1 MTKKVGKIEIVHGT
15 QILQRVIVIVQSTEA
30 VTRGVQK
37 KNVILKYFAISTG
50 KHYCWSF
57 LLMKLQASNTG
68 VFH

>member
-37 KNVILKYFAISTG
+37 KMLFLNILQYP
-50 KHYCWSF
+50 
-57 LLMKLQASNTG
+57 QENTIVG
-68 VFH
+68 VSY